1 MINQEKWKAMQD
13 GKIAQGKPAH
23 HQSFAYDQT
32 LWQIFLNSFSF
43 LSNLKCSRGTFSS
56 STNHL

>member
-13 GKIAQGKPAH
+13 GKIAQGKLAH
-23 HQSFAYDQT
+23 RQSLAYDQT
-32 LWQIFLNSFSF
+32 LWQIFLNSFF
-43 LSNLKCSRGTFSS
+43 ILSNFKCYRGAFSS